1 MKPREVDPRSGH
13 QRCQAPHVFHWIEY
27 DMGGAI
33 VVGRLQRDD
42 DVAIAGQRQ
51 SSLCNSWSRDVAAQT
66 LKLLSLMRLAG
77 DSGMQRETCLLGHQ
91 IATFARFSFDRNCL

>member
-13 QRCQAPHVFHWIEY
+13 QRCQAPHEFHWIEY

-42 DVAIAGQRQ
+42 DV
-51 SSLCNSWSRDVAAQT
+51 
-66 LKLLSLMRLAG
+66 
-77 DSGMQRETCLLGHQ
+77 
-91 IATFARFSFDRNCL
+91 TFPP